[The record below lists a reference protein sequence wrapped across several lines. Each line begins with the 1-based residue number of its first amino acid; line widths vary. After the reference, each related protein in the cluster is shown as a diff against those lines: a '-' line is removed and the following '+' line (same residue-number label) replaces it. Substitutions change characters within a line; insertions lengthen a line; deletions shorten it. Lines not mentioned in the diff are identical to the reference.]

1 MDFPT
6 YIFFI
11 MFFVALLAGYVDAV
25 AGGGGMLTVPALL
38 SIGLPPSQAIAT
50 NKLQGTVGSLSSTL
64 YFLKKKLINLNE
76 LKFAILFTF
85 IGGLLGSITIQII
98 HADFLLKLIPI
109 LLIIIA
115 FYFLLAPKVTSN
127 NNIKKPIL
135 SNFNFALIIG
145 LLIGFY
151 DGFFG
156 PGTGSFF
163 AIAFVF
169 LMKLDLVK
177 ATAKTKILNF
187 TANLSALIMFIL
199 GGAIIWKIGLV
210 MAIGQFIGAQIGA
223 KMVVGKGTKFIRP
236 MVIVVSL
243 IMAFKLIVANF

>member
-64 YFLKKKLINLNE
+64 YFLKKKLINLNDSS
-76 LKFAILFTF
+76 LHVIYLHRR
-85 IGGLLGSITIQII
+85 LLGSITIQII

-115 FYFLLAPKVTSN
+115 FYFLLA
-127 NNIKKPIL
+127 L
-135 SNFNFALIIG
+135 RLLLIIT
-145 LLIGFY
+145 LKNPF
-151 DGFFG
+151 
-156 PGTGSFF
+156 
-163 AIAFVF
+163 
-169 LMKLDLVK
+169 
-177 ATAKTKILNF
+177 
-187 TANLSALIMFIL
+187 
-199 GGAIIWKIGLV
+199 
-210 MAIGQFIGAQIGA
+210 
-223 KMVVGKGTKFIRP
+223 
-236 MVIVVSL
+236 
-243 IMAFKLIVANF
+243 

>member
-1 MDFPT
+1 M
-6 YIFFI
+6 
-11 MFFVALLAGYVDAV
+11 
-25 AGGGGMLTVPALL
+25 
-38 SIGLPPSQAIAT
+38 
-50 NKLQGTVGSLSSTL
+50 
-64 YFLKKKLINLNE
+64 
-76 LKFAILFTF
+76 
-85 IGGLLGSITIQII
+85 
-98 HADFLLKLIPI
+98 
-109 LLIIIA
+109 
-115 FYFLLAPKVTSN
+115 
-127 NNIKKPIL
+127 
-135 SNFNFALIIG
+135 IIG

-210 MAIGQFIGAQIGA
+210 MAIGQFIGAQVGA

-236 MVIVVSL
+236 MVIIVSL

>member
-6 YIFFI
+6 YIFFL

-98 HADFLLKLIPI
+98 HADFLLKIIPI

-115 FYFLLAPKVTSN
+115 FYFLFVSY
-127 NNIKKPIL
+127 
-135 SNFNFALIIG
+135 SCFAFLVF
-145 LLIGFY
+145 LLN
-151 DGFFG
+151 
-156 PGTGSFF
+156 SFF
-163 AIAFVF
+163 FVF
-169 LMKLDLVK
+169 
-177 ATAKTKILNF
+177 
-187 TANLSALIMFIL
+187 
-199 GGAIIWKIGLV
+199 
-210 MAIGQFIGAQIGA
+210 
-223 KMVVGKGTKFIRP
+223 
-236 MVIVVSL
+236 
-243 IMAFKLIVANF
+243 AFFSVFRLC

>member
-1 MDFPT
+1 M
-6 YIFFI
+6 
-11 MFFVALLAGYVDAV
+11 
-25 AGGGGMLTVPALL
+25 
-38 SIGLPPSQAIAT
+38 
-50 NKLQGTVGSLSSTL
+50 
-64 YFLKKKLINLNE
+64 
-76 LKFAILFTF
+76 
-85 IGGLLGSITIQII
+85 
-98 HADFLLKLIPI
+98 
-109 LLIIIA
+109 
-115 FYFLLAPKVTSN
+115 APKVTSD

-210 MAIGQFIGAQIGA
+210 MAIGQFIGAQVGA

-236 MVIVVSL
+236 MVIIVSL